1 MSQQNNHK
9 RVLWLLGCG
18 TATLVLV
25 LAGGWAIWGWQETKL
40 PPPPKLPP
48 KSQTKDVASVSAPA
62 PARSTGPSLS
72 ASAPK
77 EAQAEES
84 EIPPFTVAATKADSL
99 PKSGN
104 LEKMTSLRAD
114 LEEVRLKV
122 AIAQEKEKLLP
133 KQPAPASRPQVM
145 LPEPP
150 KPLAAKPR
158 EASPVVVS
166 IQGVD
171 GHASA
176 TIRSAGNLV
185 TVRPGDRFGGGVIT
199 AVNRTGVWVRRGN
212 SSTALAFE

>member
-48 KSQTKDVASVSAPA
+48 KSQTKDVASFRLRPRRDPPGRRCRLPHRRGPGRRIGNSTFHGRGHQSGLPA
-62 PARSTGPSLS
+62 EVR
-72 ASAPK
+72 
-77 EAQAEES
+77 
-84 EIPPFTVAATKADSL
+84 
-99 PKSGN
+99 N

-133 KQPAPASRPQVM
+133 KQPAPASRP
-145 LPEPP
+145 
-150 KPLAAKPR
+150 R
-158 EASPVVVS
+158 
-166 IQGVD
+166 
-171 GHASA
+171 
-176 TIRSAGNLV
+176 
-185 TVRPGDRFGGGVIT
+185 
-199 AVNRTGVWVRRGN
+199 
-212 SSTALAFE
+212 